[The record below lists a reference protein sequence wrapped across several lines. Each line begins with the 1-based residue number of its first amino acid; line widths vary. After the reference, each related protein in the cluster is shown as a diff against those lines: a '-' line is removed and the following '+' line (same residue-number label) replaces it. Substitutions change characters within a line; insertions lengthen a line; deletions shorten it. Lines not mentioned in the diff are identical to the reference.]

1 MASGGRVTTA
11 TPGAAAAAVVMWG
24 FRDLC
29 GYVYVSIWH
38 IYAII

>member
-24 FRDLC
+24 FMWICVCEYMAHLC
-29 GYVYVSIWH
+29 DDMSI
-38 IYAII
+38 

>member
-11 TPGAAAAAVVMWG
+11 TPGAAAAVVMWG
-24 FRDLC
+24 FRGLC